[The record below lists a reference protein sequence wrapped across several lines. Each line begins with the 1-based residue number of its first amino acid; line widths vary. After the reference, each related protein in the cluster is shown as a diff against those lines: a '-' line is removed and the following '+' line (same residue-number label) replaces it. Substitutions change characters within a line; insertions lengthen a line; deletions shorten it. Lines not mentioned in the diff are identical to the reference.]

1 MLLYKRSSCYIKGV
15 TVIYKSCC
23 QAAFFF
29 LSAGTLVALIILEA
43 VVSVICLAAGR
54 LEVM

>member
-1 MLLYKRSSCYIKGV
+1 MDLDLDLAL
-15 TVIYKSCC
+15 
-23 QAAFFF
+23 AAFFF

>member
-1 MLLYKRSSCYIKGV
+1 MDLDLDLAL
-15 TVIYKSCC
+15 
-23 QAAFFF
+23 AAFFF
-29 LSAGTLVALIILEA
+29 FFSAGTLVALTILEA

>member
-1 MLLYKRSSCYIKGV
+1 MDLDLDLAL
-15 TVIYKSCC
+15 
-23 QAAFFF
+23 AAFFF
-29 LSAGTLVALIILEA
+29 FSAGTLVALTILEA